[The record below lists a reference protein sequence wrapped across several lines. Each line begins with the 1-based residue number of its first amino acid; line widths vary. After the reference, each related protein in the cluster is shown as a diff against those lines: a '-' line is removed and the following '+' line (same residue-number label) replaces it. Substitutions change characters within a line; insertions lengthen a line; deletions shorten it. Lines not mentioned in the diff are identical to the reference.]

1 VRRFRLLGVG
11 ALAALTLGSLPS
23 AAHASLLGGLLP
35 GPTSPATP
43 AGPTGRTRIEM
54 IVSTT
59 SDWTVVNITGLSTIV
74 SNVTSTTGD
83 PTVTLGGLQVGVH
96 GSGSSTVTV
105 DAIVY
110 DSGAAS
116 ELTVV
121 KGFDGTTTVQVIRD
135 DASAVPVVT
144 LGDSSETGNYSA
156 SVSIP
161 SGSIVGE
168 GLPDEHVDPRRLTLA
183 FYYPWF
189 NEGFFNSGV
198 YWDKPTGPYA
208 TDDPAAVQSMVS
220 QAASSGINGFVV
232 SWDGTHDSEFDD
244 VLAAADAT
252 GNFSV
257 APYLELSSIVSR
269 VGTDP
274 THIAQTIEGA
284 FTSASNPA
292 FLHVGSRPVAF
303 LFGSSAIS
311 AAAWKAV
318 VALLAADQ
326 LDPFIVGDAMP
337 SLGYGFD
344 GFHIYDPNGIT
355 QPLLSDMDYNAE
367 ITDHL
372 DHMVDSA
379 DPQLLWVAT
388 ASPGENDLLHG
399 GSLVQA
405 RDGTNWYNTTWET
418 AVESNPDWVVIT
430 SWNEWYMATDI
441 QPDTPNGSADLAVT
455 KSWSTSFAG

>member
-1 VRRFRLLGVG
+1 
-11 ALAALTLGSLPS
+11 
-23 AAHASLLGGLLP
+23 
-35 GPTSPATP
+35 
-43 AGPTGRTRIEM
+43 M

-83 PTVTLGGLQVGVH
+83 PTVSLDGVQVGLK
-96 GSGSSTVTV
+96 GAPGPSSATIE
-105 DAIVY
+105 AIVS

-116 ELTVV
+116 DLTIV
-121 KGFDGTTTVQVIRD
+121 KGYDGATTVQVIRD

-189 NEGFFNSGV
+189 NTGFFNSGF

-232 SWDGTHDSEFDD
+232 SWDGTFDPEFDD

-257 APYLELSSIVSR
+257 APYIELSSIVSS
-269 VGTDP
+269 VGTGP
-274 THIAQTIEGA
+274 TQIAQTIEGA
-284 FTSASNPA
+284 FTSASDPA

-441 QPDTPNGSADLAVT
+441 QPDTPTGSADLAVT